1 MPDDNTQTP
10 LPGTDLVPY
19 EDRPAP
25 AKDTITPAAKML
37 RLYRAGESMDQKQ
50 LAAAI
55 GIPASTLS
63 SIERGRS
70 VEWPSAVKVLT
81 WMFGGVT

>member
-1 MPDDNTQTP
+1 MPDDNTQIP
-10 LPGTDLVPY
+10 LPGTDIIRY
-19 EDRPAP
+19 EELAP
-25 AKDTITPAAKML
+25 AKDTVTPAAKML

-63 SIERGRS
+63 SIERGKS